1 MVYYALQ
8 EMNRQI
14 QEATQPV
21 RIPEHDAL
29 ANGISY
35 LQNFAAQP
43 QVAMIK

>member
-14 QEATQPV
+14 QESTQPL
-21 RIPEHDAL
+21 RIPEYDTL
-29 ANGISY
+29 ATGISY

-43 QVAMIK
+43 QVAMTK